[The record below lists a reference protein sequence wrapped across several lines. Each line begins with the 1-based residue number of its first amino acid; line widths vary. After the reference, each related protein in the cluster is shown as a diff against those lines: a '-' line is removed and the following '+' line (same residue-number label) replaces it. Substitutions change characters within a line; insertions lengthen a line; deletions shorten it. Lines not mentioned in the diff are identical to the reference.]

1 MSEKWWA
8 ITSICFLVGVFSPL
22 AIKEYSQSQCR
33 IEAIKAGVEADKIN
47 TACGVK

>member
-1 MSEKWWA
+1 MDKWV
-8 ITSICFLVGVFSPL
+8 SILLMVLATAFLAPISIDFYES
-22 AIKEYSQSQCR
+22 KQCR